1 MLMPFEWDVRVSSK
15 DHTVTAFTSATTQTT
30 TVALHHYARLNF
42 DGRLRLL
49 EVHPN
54 LTSEPSDMGRLAP
67 CPVDGSDAL
76 CRQSRNRWH
85 RAVCPEW
92 VS

>member
-49 EVHPN
+49 EVQPN
-54 LTSEPSDMGRLAP
+54 LTSSSGEKR
-67 CPVDGSDAL
+67 VRVGSE
-76 CRQSRNRWH
+76 RQFLHMPTVES
-85 RAVCPEW
+85 
-92 VS
+92 